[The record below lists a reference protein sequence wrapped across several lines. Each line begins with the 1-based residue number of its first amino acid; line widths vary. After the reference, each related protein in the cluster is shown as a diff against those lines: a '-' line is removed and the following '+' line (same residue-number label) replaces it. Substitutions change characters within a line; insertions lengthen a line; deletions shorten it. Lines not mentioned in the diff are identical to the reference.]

1 MGRVAIS
8 YNPEK
13 HLGCATPSKSLA
25 QNNFL
30 CTKYSKH
37 FLNRNVEPTDQEE
50 PRNCTRGLQPQPLF
64 LYSRKETISWSI
76 LSLPDDFV
84 ASMVQDH
91 NFDLSGLGD

>member
-1 MGRVAIS
+1 MGRIVIG
-8 YNPEK
+8 YNPKK

-25 QNNFL
+25 QNHFL

-37 FLNRNVEPTDQEE
+37 FLNRNVEPMDQEE
-50 PRNCTRGLQPQPLF
+50 PRNCTRGSQLQSL
-64 LYSRKETISWSI
+64 LLNSRKETISWSI

>member
-1 MGRVAIS
+1 
-8 YNPEK
+8 
-13 HLGCATPSKSLA
+13 
-25 QNNFL
+25 
-30 CTKYSKH
+30 
-37 FLNRNVEPTDQEE
+37 
-50 PRNCTRGLQPQPLF
+50 LQPQPLF